1 MQMTNEYSRSLT
13 EVNSVLGYMYSDLV
27 NKIPK
32 ALIDFIKRNMDI
44 SYTPNI
50 TRSVPINEQELSK
63 DARILLS
70 LIYRDY
76 WCDEELK
83 NILKREDAIAK
94 EEYEKEIRE
103 KYNPDNIFKNRKQS
117 QTVENI
123 QSENV
128 VQEIQM
134 TEYKESIFKKIIN
147 KILNFF
153 RFK

>member
-1 MQMTNEYSRSLT
+1 MTEAYCRSLT
-13 EVNSVLGYMYSDLV
+13 EVNLVLSYMDSSLV
-27 NKIPK
+27 ERIPES
-32 ALIDFIKRNMDI
+32 LINFIKRNRDVAYM
-44 SYTPNI
+44 PNI
-50 TRSVPINEQELSK
+50 TKEVPINEQPLSK
-63 DARILLS
+63 DAKILLS

-94 EEYEKEIRE
+94 KEYERERRE
-103 KYNPDNIFKNRKQS
+103 KYNSDNIFKNSKSS

-123 QSENV
+123 QLENV
-128 VQEIQM
+128 AQEIQM

-153 RFK
+153 RFNR